1 MSGNPVPYGDLGCA
15 YSHRGGG
22 SKISKKAAQKKLK
35 REKVKINV
43 PNLQTRSVFW
53 MVVESIHDIRG
64 ISPYGDLGGTFGLG
78 GGVKLQN
85 WR

>member
-1 MSGNPVPYGDLGCA
+1 M
-15 YSHRGGG
+15 
-22 SKISKKAAQKKLK
+22 K
-35 REKVKINV
+35 REKVKRNV

-78 GGVKLQN
+78 GWGKTSELALKVTFSGAQKSEN
-85 WR
+85 KNNK